1 MSRRLKALLGSSVTV
16 LALAFAVSGSG
27 APTSTRI
34 AYIGTDAIY
43 LSNIDGSARE
53 LIVRGVDDSTTFSW
67 SPDGRQLAFSG
78 GHRRA
83 EVIFVVNVDGSG
95 VKRVTQPPRGRRRM
109 EDWSQ
114 NPSWSPDGKW
124 IAFDGARTA
133 TGDFLLPDIYVM
145 RADGTG
151 ERRLAGGRA
160 LQYFPVWS
168 PDGRTILFEQFVG
181 TPKPSRIEFWHPKL
195 IDLYTVNADGSGKR
209 KLARI
214 RNEADHCACAVW
226 SPDGTKIAYEAEGVR
241 GRPDIYVMNAD
252 GSDRRQLTHHRARDE
267 NPDWSPDGTQ
277 IAFYSE
283 RVGNA
288 EIYVMNADGL
298 QERRVTRDP
307 WYNQAVRWEPAQ
319 KSQK

>member
-1 MSRRLKALLGSSVTV
+1 MDHTWFVRRYGVIAVAATL
-16 LALAFAVSGSG
+16 LALALTGSG
-27 APTSTRI
+27 APGTSTRL

-43 LSNIDGSARE
+43 VVNSDGSGRE
-53 LIVRGVDDSTTFSW
+53 LIVRGVADATTFSW
-67 SPDGRQLAFSG
+67 SPDGRRLAFSG
-78 GHRRA
+78 GNRRA

-95 VKRVTQPPRGRRRM
+95 LKRLTQPPRGRKRT

-133 TGDFLLPDIYVM
+133 TGNWLIPDVYVM
-145 RADGTG
+145 RADGSA
-151 ERRLAGGRA
+151 EHRLTGGRGA
-160 LQYFPVWS
+160 QWLTHWS
-168 PDGRTILFEQFVG
+168 PDGRRILFEQPVG
-181 TPKPSRIEFWHPKL
+181 SVFKKTKL
-195 IDLYTVNADGSGKR
+195 IDLYTINPDGSSKL
-209 KLARI
+209 KLARV
-214 RNEADHCACAVW
+214 RNEADHCVCAVW

-252 GSDRRQLTHHRARDE
+252 GSDRKQLTHHRARDE

-307 WYNQAVRWEPAQ
+307 WYDQAVRWEPAQ
-319 KSQK
+319 KSRK